1 MIRPIDQQLR
11 AMLGRRL
18 RSLRKGLGLS
28 QARLGQRSSLTGKF
42 IGEVERGEKSITI
55 DSLYRV
61 SLALQVPLRDLADVS
76 ATPELL
82 RPRAGRN
89 GHPGAGHTAGLV
101 QAPALVAGAIAR
113 EA

>member
-1 MIRPIDQQLR
+1 MVRPIDQQLR
-11 AMLGRRL
+11 AILGTKL
-18 RSLRKGLGLS
+18 RSLRKDLGLS

-61 SLALQVPLRDLADVS
+61 SLALQVPLRDLADLS
-76 ATPELL
+76 ASEPEVL
-82 RPRAGRN
+82 RAAGASN
-89 GHPGAGHTAGLV
+89 GHAGPARANGAHEPTYAVGV
-101 QAPALVAGAIAR
+101 AR